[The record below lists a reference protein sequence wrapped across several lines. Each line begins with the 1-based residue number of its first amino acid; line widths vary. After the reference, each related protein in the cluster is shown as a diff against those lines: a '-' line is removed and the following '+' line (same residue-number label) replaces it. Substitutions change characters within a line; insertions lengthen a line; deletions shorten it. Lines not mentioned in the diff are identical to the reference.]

1 MDVLNHAPSQAA
13 TRPIAKSPAMDQLID
28 TPAANPAR
36 NANGQGDLR
45 PSRTNNYLQG
55 VTSGLLAKLLPVA
68 IGFWLTPFIL
78 SRVGREG
85 FGLYA
90 LATSVVAWLA
100 LLDIGLTPGL
110 KAHLARKSAGADADM
125 VSRLASSTFFPQLAI
140 ALLVFTA
147 GVAGANLVPKALGVS
162 EALAD
167 EAALLV
173 VLLAAAMAVSMATQ
187 SFNAVLV
194 AQQHLRRENVS
205 RMALVV
211 VRAAVLAGLLWRGSS
226 LAALGAAHLAAV
238 VLSAAMNV
246 FWAYRLTPG
255 LRVRP
260 SLAALAEL
268 KPIAGCGG
276 WFSAGAAA
284 GLLINGSDRI
294 VAGRMVSLEA
304 VTVLTV
310 TAAGYVLAEAALS
323 QVINNAR
330 PALGQLLGENR
341 GTTVLR
347 TYRQLVLAGT
357 GLGLIAASSIFASN
371 HVFVE
376 AWVGRAH
383 YGGPLLDALLGL
395 NCVLAL
401 AILPS
406 RAVLAANLVVRP
418 QTVARL
424 VEGGL
429 NLALAI
435 GLTAR
440 FGLAGTIGST
450 ALAAL
455 ATSFWYLPRL
465 TLKVLESDWRA
476 MRDVPQRIALFAAAV
491 AAAAWMGRTVAGS
504 VAGLPGA
511 ICGALFPAAFGAA
524 LFWMMLLDSRVK
536 RRLALWARS
545 LPAGAS
551 LIAAGARVANPP
563 PAASGANAAE

>member
-1 MDVLNHAPSQAA
+1 
-13 TRPIAKSPAMDQLID
+13 
-28 TPAANPAR
+28 
-36 NANGQGDLR
+36 
-45 PSRTNNYLQG
+45 
-55 VTSGLLAKLLPVA
+55 
-68 IGFWLTPFIL
+68 
-78 SRVGREG
+78 
-85 FGLYA
+85 
-90 LATSVVAWLA
+90 
-100 LLDIGLTPGL
+100 
-110 KAHLARKSAGADADM
+110 
-125 VSRLASSTFFPQLAI
+125 
-140 ALLVFTA
+140 LLVFTA